1 MVASVVKRMA
11 SRGLKAQEFKP
22 TPPQLV
28 QQLLFPRNHL
38 RQLVQQQLHVQQWLV
53 CAEVPGAAQ

>member
-1 MVASVVKRMA
+1 MT
-11 SRGLKAQEFKP
+11 SRGLKAQGFKP

-28 QQLLFPRNHL
+28 QQLPFPRNHL

-53 CAEVPGAAQ
+53 SAEAPGAAQ